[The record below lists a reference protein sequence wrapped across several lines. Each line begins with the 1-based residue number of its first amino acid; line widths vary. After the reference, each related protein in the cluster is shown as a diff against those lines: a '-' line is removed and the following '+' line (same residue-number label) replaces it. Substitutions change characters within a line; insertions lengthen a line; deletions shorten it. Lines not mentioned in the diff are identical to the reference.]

1 MAQRKFILVSMQSWD
16 IEIGSNCKNIA
27 LELAKTSP
35 VLYVNFALDRF
46 TAWRAGA
53 DPATRKRKAVLR
65 NEVSELEQVQEN
77 LWVLTPQVLLES
89 INWLPPGWVF
99 DKLNLRNNRLLAGA
113 IQQAA
118 KRVGFDSFV
127 LLNDNM
133 IERGLYLKELLKP
146 TAYIYYLRDHLI
158 TIPYHRKHGK
168 KAQEHLMAKADAVVA
183 NSGYLAN
190 FAKQY
195 NPNSYMVGQGCELD
209 HFLESNIEES
219 PELKQIP
226 VPRIGYIG
234 YLTALRLDL
243 NLLVEMAKRK
253 PDWQFVLVGPEDE
266 AFTQSELHSTPNV
279 HFLGN
284 KPPASLPK
292 YLKGFDV
299 ALNPQLVNE
308 LTVGNYPRKIDEYLA
323 MGKPTVS
330 TATPFME
337 YFKDSVYLAT
347 NLDEFI
353 RLITLALHEN
363 NERRAIARQ
372 ETAKAHSWENSVA
385 AILKTLDGSH

>member
-1 MAQRKFILVSMQSWD
+1 
-16 IEIGSNCKNIA
+16 
-27 LELAKTSP
+27 
-35 VLYVNFALDRF
+35 
-46 TAWRAGA
+46 
-53 DPATRKRKAVLR
+53 
-65 NEVSELEQVQEN
+65 
-77 LWVLTPQVLLES
+77 
-89 INWLPPGWVF
+89 
-99 DKLNLRNNRLLAGA
+99 
-113 IQQAA
+113 
-118 KRVGFDSFV
+118 
-127 LLNDNM
+127 
-133 IERGLYLKELLKP
+133 
-146 TAYIYYLRDHLI
+146 
-158 TIPYHRKHGK
+158 
-168 KAQEHLMAKADAVVA
+168 MAKADAVVA

-209 HFLESNIEES
+209 HFLENNIEES
-219 PELKQIP
+219 PELKHIP
-226 VPRIGYIG
+226 MPRIGYIG